1 MDLTGRVALVTG
13 AGRRL
18 GRALALGL
26 GRRKMSVAVHYHA
39 SAAEANATLHDLRE
53 LGVDGE
59 TFAGD
64 LRDVAQARA
73 LPARVA
79 ERFGR
84 LDVVVNS
91 AGVMLPASVEETTPE
106 LWDEVM
112 NLNLRAAFFVAQAAL
127 PWLRPVNGRVINIAD
142 VGGLEV
148 WPRYAVHC
156 ISKAGVIMLTRALA
170 LAMAPEVTVN
180 AIAPGAVMPPDEWAA
195 DARAHL
201 ARTTPLGRLGGPDD
215 VVAAAL
221 YLLEGGDYVTGET
234 IVVDGGRLI
243 R

>member
-13 AGRRL
+13 AGHRL

-26 GRRKMSVAVHYHA
+26 GRRRMSVAVHYHA
-39 SAAEANATLHDLRE
+39 AADEAEETLRGLRE
-53 LGVDGE
+53 LGVDGGS
-59 TFAGD
+59 FAGD

-73 LPARVA
+73 LPGRVA

-91 AGVMLPASVEETTPE
+91 AGVMLPARVEETSPE
-106 LWDEVM
+106 LWDDVM

-127 PWLRPVNGRVINIAD
+127 PWLKPVGGRIINIAD

-148 WPRYAVHC
+148 WPRYAAHC
-156 ISKAGVIMLTRALA
+156 ISKAGVIMLTRTLA

-180 AIAPGAVMPPDEWAA
+180 AIAPGAVLPPDEWGPE
-195 DARAHL
+195 AREHL
-201 ARTTPLGRLGGPDD
+201 VRTTPLRRLGDPED

-234 IVVDGGRLI
+234 IVVDGGRLL

>member
-39 SAAEANATLHDLRE
+39 SAADAEQTVRDLRE
-53 LGVDGE
+53 LGVEGVS
-59 TFAGD
+59 FAGD
-64 LRDVAQARA
+64 LRDAAQAVA
-73 LPARVA
+73 LPGRVA
-79 ERFGR
+79 GRFGR

-91 AGVMLPASVEETTPE
+91 AGVMLPASVEQTTPA

-112 NLNLRAAFFVAQAAL
+112 NLNLRGAFFVAQAAL
-127 PWLRPVNGRVINIAD
+127 PWLKPVGGRIINIAD
-142 VGGLEV
+142 VGGMEV
-148 WPRYAVHC
+148 WPRYAAHG
-156 ISKAGVIMLTRALA
+156 ISKAGVIMLTRTLA

-180 AIAPGAVMPPDEWAA
+180 AIAPGAVLPPDEWGQE
-195 DARAHL
+195 ARDHL
-201 ARTTPLGRLGGPDD
+201 VRTTPLRRLGDPED

-221 YLLEGGDYVTGET
+221 YLLERGDYVTGET
-234 IVVDGGRLI
+234 IVVDGGRLL

>member
-215 VVAAAL
+215 VVAAL